1 MSSNALQLKWRKN
14 GSKRALT
21 GEKSRTMLQRVAE
34 AVMRTSRSGSS
45 RRRKRGVDTSWSTM
59 LPRSD
64 LALRDRLRTHMH
76 AASRTC
82 AHMPSPCPIFLSV
95 TIERLLMM
103 TQDTRT

>member
-1 MSSNALQLKWRKN
+1 MNQHNDRSRH
-14 GSKRALT
+14 ALT
-21 GEKSRTMLQRVAE
+21 GEKSRTMLHRVAE

-82 AHMPSPCPIFLSV
+82 AHMPAI
-95 TIERLLMM
+95 
-103 TQDTRT
+103 RTGPKDNTAEDQSEPFSQALA